1 MGCQTYGNPTWNYV
15 VLYADC
21 SKVATDTTAGTD
33 EEGTGTAA
41 TGTAGTAGGGGGRG
55 VVGRYLLG
63 GR

>member
-41 TGTAGTAGGGGGRG
+41 TGTAGTAGVGGGS
-55 VVGRYLLG
+55 G
-63 GR
+63 GW